1 MLWYKILTIA
11 QATLEGN
18 ILSREMVFPQAS
30 EAMHFVQ
37 VQAG

>member
-18 ILSREMVFPQAS
+18 ILWREMVFPQAS
-30 EAMHFVQ
+30 AAMRFVQ